1 MSEQQTMRAWRT
13 HAMDVR
19 ETQISSKAKIY
30 EMYFSDFVDDQFS
43 EIEKIY
49 ESLEIE
55 MSGLAADAMRQFIA
69 DNPKGKHGE
78 HNYQAADYS
87 INPTAV
93 RALFSRY
100 IERFNLAPE

>member
-1 MSEQQTMRAWRT
+1 MR
-13 HAMDVR
+13 
-19 ETQISSKAKIY
+19 K
-30 EMYFSDFVDDQFS
+30 
-43 EIEKIY
+43 
-49 ESLEIE
+49 
-55 MSGLAADAMRQFIA
+55 FIA

-78 HNYQAADYS
+78 HSYEAADYG